1 MGLRISFFF
10 FYTFDGRDLPK
21 LHFHYMHP
29 DFTVDFFY
37 LKLKL
42 KTWWNWWD
50 TVYWRVRH
58 TNVSNLTIS
67 NQPSLIV
74 DGSPAATA
82 GMFYWVTFYF
92 WESLKYG
99 KQIMSGRNKTLWM
112 DPKQIQKGWA
122 VKRPEDTQ
130 AFGQIW
136 SLSMIMICFASC
148 SVSRL
153 QHGADTDSHKILWYV
168 RWIWVT
174 DTECELQ
181 TLFL

>member
-1 MGLRISFFF
+1 MAVIYPNYIFIICILI
-10 FYTFDGRDLPK
+10 LQ
-21 LHFHYMHP
+21 LI
-29 DFTVDFFY
+29 FFY

-42 KTWWNWWD
+42 KTWWNRSD
-50 TVYWRVRH
+50 

-82 GMFYWVTFYF
+82 GMFYWASFYF

-99 KQIMSGRNKTLWM
+99 KQIMSGQNKTLWL
-112 DPKQIQKGWA
+112 DPKQIQTGWA

-168 RWIWVT
+168 
-174 DTECELQ
+174 
-181 TLFL
+181 

>member
-50 TVYWRVRH
+50 TVYWRARH

-82 GMFYWVTFYF
+82 GMFYWASFYF

-99 KQIMSGRNKTLWM
+99 KQIMSGQNKTLWM
-112 DPKQIQKGWA
+112 DPKADPEGMSCETTRRHSGLWSDLVSVHDHDLLCILQC
-122 VKRPEDTQ
+122 KRTPTWSWYWFTQ
-130 AFGQIW
+130 DPVI
-136 SLSMIMICFASC
+136 
-148 SVSRL
+148 R
-153 QHGADTDSHKILWYV
+153 
-168 RWIWVT
+168 
-174 DTECELQ
+174 
-181 TLFL
+181 